1 MKKIVLISFTMLF
14 ILTGC
19 GKYGK
24 NDALKDFSAIVDNT
38 KNYNIKGTLEIL
50 NNDELFKYDVDVLYK
65 KGNYYKVSLINK
77 TNSHE
82 QIILKNDSG
91 VYVITPSLN
100 KSFKFQSEWPNNSS
114 QAYILESL
122 LTDLENDKDKT
133 FTKKKDMYIFNVK
146 VNYPNNRE
154 LIKEKIYLDKKMNL
168 KKVVVYNS
176 NNNEIIKFI
185 VSSFDKKTINKKKEF
200 ELNSNIVEQDTT
212 EKEKSK
218 ETSSVDEIIYP
229 MYLPENTKFESEEK
243 VVTEDTSRVILNFR
257 GDKPFTLI
265 EEEAVSSEEF
275 EIIPVSGELT
285 FMAGTIGSLT
295 NTSLNWN
302 NGEKDYYLVGE
313 NLNEEELINIA
324 ASTTAVSMN
333 K

>member
-1 MKKIVLISFTMLF
+1 MKKIVLIGFATLF
-14 ILTGC
+14 LITGC

-24 NDALKDFSAIVDNT
+24 NDAMKDFSKMVDNT

-65 KGNYYKVSLINK
+65 KGDYYKVSLINK

-82 QIILKNDSG
+82 QIILRNDEG

-100 KSFKFQSEWPNNSS
+100 KSFKFQSEWPDNSS
-114 QAYILESL
+114 QAYILKSL
-122 LTDLENDKDKT
+122 LTDLENDRDKKFKNEKNECV
-133 FTKKKDMYIFNVK
+133 FTTK

-154 LIKEKIYLDKKMNL
+154 LVKEKIYLDKKMNL
-168 KKVVVYNS
+168 KKVVVYNTD
-176 NNNEIIKFI
+176 NNEIIKFN
-185 VSSFDKKTINKKKEF
+185 VSSFDKKINNKKKDF
-200 ELNSNIVEQDTT
+200 KLNSNIIEKDT
-212 EKEKSK
+212 KEETSK
-218 ETSSVDEIIYP
+218 ETSNIDEIIYP
-229 MYLPENTKFESEEK
+229 MYLPENTRFESEEK
-243 VVTEDTSRVILNFR
+243 VVTEDTNRVILNFK

-285 FMAGTIGSLT
+285 FMAGTIGSMT
-295 NTSLNWN
+295 NTSINWN
-302 NGEKDYYLVGE
+302 VGEKDYYLVGE
-313 NLNEEELINIA
+313 NLNEEDLINIA